1 MRKMENKIYFQ
12 TVKKDRGAYYVE
24 YIPSDGSVRFAT
36 LQVIFPKEANLSDVA
51 NSMENELKLW
61 LNQYP
66 IPIMVSAFD
75 FKGDLMNLES
85 IRPYSHLTGYYEK
98 SKNEILFYWTLLKDK
113 DIPEDALNL
122 EYLKKLY
129 YDMPYKTSS
138 DLQRENRKRI
148 KQIYIGIA
156 LLTLWMIIIPVI
168 LETLEWVSPPLIGVT
183 ILLYSYWKAL
193 KKALELFGIIK
204 KSPKQIKKEKEELE
218 MEHHHYHCKQNPE
231 GFLRL
236 KVENIERWEKER
248 IQKEAKLLKDING
261 DASAKLE

>member
-1 MRKMENKIYFQ
+1 MKKLENKIYFQ

-24 YIPSDGSVRFAT
+24 YIPSDSSVRFAT

-75 FKGDLMNLES
+75 FKGDLYNLKGV
-85 IRPYSHLTGYYEK
+85 RKCDHLLGYYDN
-98 SKNEILFYWTLLKDK
+98 SKKRVSLFWYLLKDK

-122 EYLKKLY
+122 DYIKKIY
-129 YDMPYKTSS
+129 FDIAYKTSS

-148 KQIYIGIA
+148 KHIQIGIA
-156 LLTLWMIIIPVI
+156 LLTLWMIIIPVL

-183 ILLYSYWKAL
+183 ILSYSYWKAL
-193 KKALELFGIIK
+193 KKALELFAFIK

-248 IQKEAKLLKDING
+248 IQKEANSLKDIRG
-261 DASAKLE
+261 DVSV